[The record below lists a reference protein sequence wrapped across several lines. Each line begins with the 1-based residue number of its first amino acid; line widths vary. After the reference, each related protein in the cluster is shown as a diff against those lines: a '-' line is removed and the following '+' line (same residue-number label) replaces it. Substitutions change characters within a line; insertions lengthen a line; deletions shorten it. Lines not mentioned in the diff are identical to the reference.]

1 MKKRRDLNIWDALK
15 QWSGLGKFID
25 FRPYGNGHINDTFL
39 VRYENDDLK
48 TVKYILRRSTN
59 ASLKIPNR

>member
-25 FRPYGNGHINDTFL
+25 FRPYGNGHI
-39 VRYENDDLK
+39 K
-48 TVKYILRRSTN
+48 THSWCVMKTMT
-59 ASLKIPNR
+59 